1 MSVGGAGQDGGSP
14 AGAGTASL
22 AATAGGDVSARAAA
36 FVRALSER
44 ERWMLG
50 VTGALLAL
58 ALLWLLALAPALR
71 TLARAPAELARVEL
85 QWQEMQRLAAEAQAL
100 RAAPTVTPE
109 QAQAA
114 LKAATDRLGE
124 RARLTLQ
131 GERAVL
137 TVTNLPSPALR
148 DWLSEVRQG
157 ARALPL
163 EASLTRG
170 ATGLSGSLV
179 LAIGG
184 RP

>member
-1 MSVGGAGQDGGSP
+1 MSVGGTGQDGGSP

-58 ALLWLLALAPALR
+58 APALR
-71 TLARAPAELARVEL
+71 TLARAPAELVRVEL

-124 RARLTLQ
+124 RARLTIQ